1 MIDNIKKFLYEF
13 VTAVQTSKLYSPE
26 HPQAIEAG
34 TQAFTLLIQFL
45 ETRDEITIKIV
56 NGVLAWKEENFPGLT
71 NTIKPLVRYLQDR
84 SIKYLVFRRG
94 IKKSE
99 FTHFITLL
107 IEMFKD
113 ESYNI
118 SNILEEEHIQHISA
132 EKFLDDIEAAPVVKT
147 PDYFMKGTGNPLEVV
162 ARLTETV
169 LQEEALNKDELRGS
183 VKSIMNSFSGT
194 RHEFLDLTSMKDRD
208 IISFLHLLNVS
219 ILSMS
224 FSSKLGYSIE
234 DVIDIGISAL
244 FHDIGK
250 LYISKKIQTKELQEE
265 EEELYKIQHHTIYG
279 ANILLK
285 YSDSIG
291 IMPFVV
297 AYEHHIR
304 HDLQGYPRLS
314 FPIKPHTTSAIVT
327 ICDVYDSLA
336 QRRSYKKDFSPLDIY
351 NTMIIEREIHFDPL
365 LLDRYFQV
373 MGVWP
378 KGTLVTLSDGS
389 IAVVRE
395 PNEKNIFAPK
405 VEVVSSTGQS
415 GLLDLSDKAL
425 DMKVEFSL
433 NPFAEGK
440 KYLSF
445 I

>member
-1 MIDNIKKFLYEF
+1 M
-13 VTAVQTSKLYSPE
+13 
-26 HPQAIEAG
+26 
-34 TQAFTLLIQFL
+34 
-45 ETRDEITIKIV
+45 
-56 NGVLAWKEENFPGLT
+56 LAWEGENFPSLS
-71 NTIKPLVRYLQDR
+71 NTIKPLIRYLQDR
-84 SIKYLVFRRG
+84 GIKYLVFQRG
-94 IKKSE
+94 LKKSE

-107 IEMFKD
+107 IAMHKD

-118 SNILEEEHIQHISA
+118 SNILAEEHIQHIRT
-132 EKFLDDIEAAPVVKT
+132 EKSLNDIDATPEVKKH
-147 PDYFMKGTGNPLEVV
+147 DHFMKGTGNPLEIV
-162 ARLTETV
+162 AQITETV
-169 LQEEALNKDELRGS
+169 LREESIDKEVLRDRI
-183 VKSIMNSFSGT
+183 KRIRDSFSGT
-194 RHEFLDLTSMKDRD
+194 RHEFLDLASMKEKD
-208 IISFLHLLNVS
+208 IITFLHLLNVS
-219 ILSMS
+219 ILSMH

-234 DVIDIGISAL
+234 DVLDIGISAL

-250 LYISKKIQTKELQEE
+250 LYISKKIQVKEFQGEE
-265 EEELYKIQHHTIYG
+265 EGFFKIQHHTIYG

-297 AYEHHIR
+297 AYDHHIR
-304 HDLQGYPRLS
+304 HDLLGYPRLS
-314 FPIKPHTTSAIVT
+314 FPIRPHTTSAIVS

-336 QRRSYKKDFSPLDIY
+336 QRSSYKKDFSPLDIY
-351 NTMIIEREIHFDPL
+351 NTMIKEREIHFDPH

-378 KGTLVTLSDGS
+378 KGTLVNLSDGS

-395 PNEKNIFAPK
+395 ANEKNIFAPK
-405 VEVVSSTGQS
+405 VEVVSPPGQV
-415 GLLDLSDKAL
+415 GLIDLSVESL
-425 DMKVEFSL
+425 DMKIEFSL